1 MLTYIWIGLGSAIGG
16 VARHLISEWSVK
28 QWGIEF
34 PWGTLIVNSVGSFL
48 IGFVAALAMNTQ
60 KAWIGLGGQ
69 QFLMIGVL
77 GGFTTFSSFS
87 LQNLNLF
94 YLGIWPR
101 ALANIIASLALGLL
115 TVWLGHKLGNALIQR
130 F

>member
-1 MLTYIWIGLGSAIGG
+1 MGAYLWIGLGSALGG
-16 VARHLISEWSVK
+16 MSRHLVSVWAVK
-28 QWGIEF
+28 QWGIAF

-48 IGFVAALAMNTQ
+48 IGLISV
-60 KAWIGLGGQ
+60 WIGSEKRLWLGIEMQ

-94 YLGIWPR
+94 QSGDWQRVL
-101 ALANIIASLALGLL
+101 LNIFLSLALCLFS
-115 TVWLGHKLGNALIQR
+115 VWLGYGLGKLIGFR
-130 F
+130 